1 MPCGSISAGRRG
13 FELLGVAVP
22 RADRE
27 AAVVNLLRLH
37 EARAAIV
44 FCARRELAGALAGRL
59 AARGFAV
66 ATLSGAMSQ
75 AGRNAALAAL
85 REGRAR
91 VCVATDLAARG
102 FDLPGL
108 DLVLHAELPG
118 SAETLLHRSG
128 RTGRAG
134 RPGLAVLV
142 ATHGERRRAQAL
154 AARAGLGIDW
164 VPAPD
169 PGAVADRDFERMLA
183 DAGAD
188 PAPGE
193 AAAAARLL
201 ALLAPERIAAAYQ
214 RLVGVDAAG
223 IRGAGREAIA
233 RRPTV
238 KPRLKSGKP
247 LSSHFPATKNPGK
260 PLK

>member
-1 MPCGSISAGRRG
+1 MA
-13 FELLGVAVP
+13 

-44 FCARRELAGALAGRL
+44 FCAPARLGGGQLAERL

-66 ATLSGAMSQ
+66 AALSGAMSQ

-118 SAETLLHRSG
+118 SAEVLLHRSG

-142 ATHGERRRAQAL
+142 ATPRERRRAEAL
-154 AARAGLGIDW
+154 AERAGLTIAW
-164 VPAPD
+164 RPAPD
-169 PGAVADRDFERMLA
+169 
-183 DAGAD
+183 
-188 PAPGE
+188 
-193 AAAAARLL
+193 
-201 ALLAPERIAAAYQ
+201 
-214 RLVGVDAAG
+214 
-223 IRGAGREAIA
+223 RGRRRRRATWSGCWRRRKPSRSPRRWPRRRGCWRRWRRSGSPPPTGGSGRRCA
-233 RRPTV
+233 RRPA
-238 KPRLKSGKP
+238 R
-247 LSSHFPATKNPGK
+247 
-260 PLK
+260 